1 MQILVYL
8 HVNKTNFHMKGF
20 ALGLTLKQRR
30 KATRKSPIEIWASA
44 KVEFLAKNLN
54 LFRIVVTHLRGWR
67 NLVFGANVHAL
78 ILNYPVTNSSV
89 SISTLFQL
97 DYMPKTLHVISHNPQ
112 LAKQIEAGGST
123 NYRYVEKMYK

>member
-1 MQILVYL
+1 M
-8 HVNKTNFHMKGF
+8 
-20 ALGLTLKQRR
+20 
-30 KATRKSPIEIWASA
+30 
-44 KVEFLAKNLN
+44 
-54 LFRIVVTHLRGWR
+54 
-67 NLVFGANVHAL
+67 FGANVHAL